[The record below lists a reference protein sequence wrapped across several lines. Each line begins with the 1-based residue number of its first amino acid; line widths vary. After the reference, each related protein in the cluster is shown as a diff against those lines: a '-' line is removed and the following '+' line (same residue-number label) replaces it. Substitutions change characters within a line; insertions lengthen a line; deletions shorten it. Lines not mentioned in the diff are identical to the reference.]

1 MKKILLVLA
10 AFGAS
15 VFAQTSE
22 TAVFLAALSPDNE
35 VPAVTGYAASG
46 TAVLYAH
53 VIRDAQGQITSGSVD
68 FVMFHNF
75 PDTPTLTGLHIHSG
89 AAGANGP
96 VVINTGIG
104 GGANSLT
111 VATARGNFARQA
123 PVMPDNAN
131 AVAALRGLFTAPQN
145 YYVNLHSSNYP
156 GGVIRGQ
163 VYRAERAVLLG
174 RMSPRNEVPAIT
186 DFNATGVAVFE
197 AVRAYD
203 TDFRFIGGAATFNVD
218 YTVPEAT
225 TFTGLHIH
233 TGQRGANGGVVINT
247 GLNATSAA
255 VESPASGSGN
265 ITRRTEIM
273 PSTPAV
279 AALEGLFDNPQ
290 GYYMNLHSSRHPG
303 GVLRTQMF
311 RTEAIGFPLSL
322 SPANEVP
329 PITGLN
335 ASAAGTLWVDALRDA
350 TGAVVA
356 GHVTFDLNFRF
367 PAETRF
373 TGLHVHDGKAGANG
387 PVTINSRLAAT
398 DSPSGFGNFWF
409 PVNIAGGQALTSLN
423 ALLAN
428 PENHYVNLHTS
439 ANAGGAVRGQ
449 VAAENTRRPV
459 IVDVI
464 SAVSDASLRTVAPL
478 GQVTIFGNDL
488 IKVPSNLSGLEG
500 TTQPVAVNGTSVT
513 IGGMPAPV
521 LAAGYEPANNPAFY
535 IVAQVPAEVPAGPHA
550 VVVRSANG
558 ESNAREI
565 LVAPQAPAIYF
576 DGVGGII
583 ARAATLELVRP
594 DTPARAGESLA
605 IISTGLGQTAPPLAT
620 GEIPQAS
627 AAVSGNISVTV
638 GGQSA
643 TVAGSSVVPNFLGF
657 YVTLFQMP
665 SGVAAG
671 NAPVVLRAGEAVSNT
686 VLLPVR

>member
-1 MKKILLVLA
+1 MKNILLVLA
-10 AFGAS
+10 AIGAS
-15 VFAQTSE
+15 AFAQSSE
-22 TAVFLAALSPDNE
+22 TAVFVAALSPDNE

-53 VIRDAQGQITSGSVD
+53 VMRDAQGQIASGSVD
-68 FVMFHNF
+68 FVVFHNF
-75 PDTPTLTGLHIHSG
+75 PDTPTLTGLHIHTG
-89 AAGANGP
+89 AAGTNGP
-96 VVINTGIG
+96 VAINTGIG
-104 GGANSLT
+104 GGANAIT

-123 PVMPDNAN
+123 PVMPENAN
-131 AVAALRGLFTAPQN
+131 ALAALRGLFNAPQN
-145 YYVNLHSSNYP
+145 YYVNLHSTNYP

-174 RMSPRNEVPAIT
+174 RMSPRNEIPAIT
-186 DFNATGVAVFE
+186 DFNASAVGMFE

-203 TDFRFIGGAATFNVD
+203 ADYRFIGGAAVFNVD
-218 YTVPEAT
+218 FTVPEAT

-233 TGQRGANGGVVINT
+233 TGGRNVNGGVVINT
-247 GLNATSAA
+247 GLNGTTGA

-265 ITRRTEIM
+265 INRRVEIM
-273 PSTPAV
+273 PGTPAV
-279 AALEGLFDNPQ
+279 AALEGLFDNPN
-290 GYYMNLHSSRHPG
+290 GYYMNLHSTRYPG
-303 GVLRTQMF
+303 GVLRSQMF
-311 RTEAIGFPLSL
+311 RTESIGFPLSL

-329 PITGLN
+329 PVTGLA
-335 ASAAGTLWVDALRDA
+335 ASAAGTLWVDALRDG
-350 TGAVVA
+350 TGAAVA
-356 GHVTFDLNFRF
+356 AHVTFDVNYRF

-398 DSPSGFGNFWF
+398 DSATGFGNFWF

-423 ALLAN
+423 AMLAN

-439 ANAGGAVRGQ
+439 VNAGGAVRGQ
-449 VAAENTRRPV
+449 VGAENNRRPV

-464 SAVSDASLRTVAPL
+464 SAVSDANLRTVAPL

-500 TTQPVAVNGTSVT
+500 ATQPVAVNGTSVT
-513 IGGMPAPV
+513 IGGVPAPV
-521 LAAGYEPANNPAFY
+521 LAAGYEALNNPAFY
-535 IVAQVPAEVPAGPHA
+535 IVAQVPAEVPAGPRA
-550 VVVRSANG
+550 VVVKSANG
-558 ESNAREI
+558 ESNSGEI

-594 DTPARAGESLA
+594 EDPARAGENLA
-605 IISTGLGQTAPPLAT
+605 IISTGLGQTTPPLGT
-620 GEIPQAS
+620 GEIPQAA
-627 AAVSGNISVTV
+627 AAVGGNISVTV
-638 GGQSA
+638 GGQAA
-643 TVAGSSVVPNFLGF
+643 TVAGSSVIPNFLGF

-665 SGVAAG
+665 AGVASG
-671 NAPVVLRAGEAVSNT
+671 TAPVVVRAGDAVSNT